1 MNILS
6 YGLLGLLTRDESSGY
21 DLMLRIQPHWQ
32 AKHSQIYPI
41 LSRMENEGLLSAR
54 WVEQTDKP
62 DKKMYRVTDKGIQKL
77 LDWMYTPVST
87 PAVRDELNLRMICFQ
102 VTNPIVMKRWVDER
116 RQWFESRLEYYTSLL
131 SSLPEEATQ
140 PTSPYFGEY
149 IVNTKGTMTAKTG
162 IEWCHWVSTL
172 MNSHQQEREA
182 TSTH

>member
-41 LSRMENEGLLSAR
+41 LSRMEEAGLLSSR
-54 WVEQTDKP
+54 WVEQSDKP

-87 PAVRDELNLRMICFQ
+87 PALRDELNLRMICFQ
-102 VTNPIVMKRWVDER
+102 VTDPIVMKQWIEER
-116 RQWFESRLEYYTSLL
+116 RRWFESRLEYYENLL
-131 SSLPEEATQ
+131 QGLPEEATHSD
-140 PTSPYFGEY
+140 SPYFGEY

-162 IEWCHWVSTL
+162 IEWCRWVNEL
-172 MNSHQQEREA
+172 MAAHQQEREA
-182 TSTH
+182 SNSL